1 MHMKKAK
8 GFKKVIR
15 SVLMILVCI
24 ISLASLVL
32 LTTINWENDNSMD
45 IILPVGVI
53 CIIALIGIMLINRTY
68 RIWGILYSIFT
79 LSILILPIK
88 HGAKKKAIKYFKKY
102 GMFAGLKLIYV
113 SYRMKYGTYVVK
125 FID

>member
-1 MHMKKAK
+1 MKKAK

-24 ISLASLVL
+24 IALASLVL

-45 IILPVGVI
+45 IIFPVGVI
-53 CIIALIGIMLINRTY
+53 CIIALIGIILINRTY

-79 LSILILPIK
+79 LSIFILPIK
-88 HGAKKKAIKYFKKY
+88 HDAKRKSIEHFKKY
-102 GMFAGLKLIYV
+102 GIFEGLKLIYV

>member
-1 MHMKKAK
+1 MKKAK

-68 RIWGILYSIFT
+68 GIWGILYSMLT
-79 LSILILPIK
+79 LALLILPIK
-88 HGAKKKAIKYFKKY
+88 HDAKRKSIKHFKKY
-102 GMFAGLKLIYV
+102 GIFEGLKLIYV

>member
-1 MHMKKAK
+1 MKKSK
-8 GFKKVIR
+8 GCKKVIR
-15 SVLMILVCI
+15 STLMILVCI
-24 ISLASLVL
+24 IALVSLML
-32 LTTINWENDNSMD
+32 LTAINWENDNSMSL
-45 IILPVGVI
+45 ILPVGAI
-53 CIIALIGIMLINRTY
+53 CVIALINIVLINRTY
-68 RIWGILYSIFT
+68 RIWGILYSMFA
-79 LSILILPIK
+79 LALLILPIK

>member
-1 MHMKKAK
+1 MKKAK
-8 GFKKVIR
+8 GCKKVIR
-15 SVLMILVCI
+15 STLMILVCI
-24 ISLASLVL
+24 IALVSLII
-32 LTTINWENDNSMD
+32 LTTINWESDNSMSL
-45 IILPVGVI
+45 ILPVGAI
-53 CIIALIGIMLINRTY
+53 CVIALISIVLINRTY
-68 RIWGILYSIFT
+68 RIWGILYSMFT
-79 LSILILPIK
+79 LALLILPIK

>member
-1 MHMKKAK
+1 MKKSK
-8 GFKKVIR
+8 GCKKVIR
-15 SVLMILVCI
+15 STLMILVCI
-24 ISLASLVL
+24 IALVSLML
-32 LTTINWENDNSMD
+32 LTAINWENDNSMSL
-45 IILPVGVI
+45 ILPAGAIGV
-53 CIIALIGIMLINRTY
+53 IALINIVLINRTY
-68 RIWGILYSIFT
+68 RIWGILYSMFA
-79 LSILILPIK
+79 LALLILPIK

>member
-1 MHMKKAK
+1 
-8 GFKKVIR
+8 
-15 SVLMILVCI
+15 MILVCI
-24 ISLASLVL
+24 IALVSLML
-32 LTTINWENDNSMD
+32 LTAINWENDNSMSL
-45 IILPVGVI
+45 ILPAGAIGV
-53 CIIALIGIMLINRTY
+53 IALINIVLINRTY
-68 RIWGILYSIFT
+68 RIWGILYSMFA
-79 LSILILPIK
+79 LALLILPIK

>member
-1 MHMKKAK
+1 MKKAK

-15 SVLMILVCI
+15 GVMMILVCI
-24 ISLASLVL
+24 IALVSLIL
-32 LTTINWENDNSMD
+32 LTTINWENDNSMSL
-45 IILPVGVI
+45 ILPVGAI
-53 CIIALIGIMLINRTY
+53 CVIALISIVLINRTY
-68 RIWGILYSIFT
+68 RIWGILYSMFT
-79 LSILILPIK
+79 LALLILPIK